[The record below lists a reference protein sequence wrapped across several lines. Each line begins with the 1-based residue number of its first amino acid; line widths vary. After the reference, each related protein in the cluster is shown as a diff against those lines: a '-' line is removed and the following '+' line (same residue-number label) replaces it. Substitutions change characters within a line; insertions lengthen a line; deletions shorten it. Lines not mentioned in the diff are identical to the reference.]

1 MKKTFKSYFF
11 FFFSWAFFFGTGLV
25 EYAKVG

>member
-1 MKKTFKSYFF
+1 MKKTFKSCFF